1 MQQVLKSH
9 LSGNYGISLVFYF
22 RQCVTKQKKKRPEL
36 LFNIIYLLPRPLSES
51 GKQTYENKAN
61 DQFPGFTVD
70 SIKR

>member
-1 MQQVLKSH
+1 MPKYH
-9 LSGNYGISLVFYF
+9 LSGNYGISLESLYL